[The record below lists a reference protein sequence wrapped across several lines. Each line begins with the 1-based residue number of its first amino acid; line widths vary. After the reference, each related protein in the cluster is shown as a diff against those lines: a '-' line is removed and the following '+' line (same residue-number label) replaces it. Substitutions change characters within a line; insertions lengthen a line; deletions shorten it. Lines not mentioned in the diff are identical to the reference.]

1 MSLFEHVIGAKTN
14 FCRTDK
20 NNTLSGENTFNGI
33 VNLNG
38 AVNGLEISDI
48 QNLQSELEERA
59 TIIQLDSETEQR
71 IASDTQL
78 QTNIDSVQTNLNNE
92 TISRA
97 DADDTLQTNI
107 DVVQLNLDNETT
119 DRANSDNNLSNQLQ
133 LETLNRTSADATL
146 TTNLTTE
153 ETARIAGDATLTT
166 NLTNEETARIA
177 GDATLTTNLTN
188 EETARINADTTLQAN
203 IDLKSNI
210 ASPIFSGTVKIEK
223 ADNYGQIVLTDTTSA
238 GAGVGGGI
246 TFNGVYG
253 GGGQSTALANIK
265 AKKSNGTI
273 GDYHGDLSLS
283 VREDGGGG
291 YTEVIKLRGEDLK
304 TIVSGSMEVSGNIN
318 LTTGSEFQIN
328 GTAISGGGGGIIK
341 ERFSRYTL
349 GQTVSTSQGNITL
362 PNVTT
367 ELTNTGSSQSWIE
380 LTGSNINYTPPANSS
395 IVEYELSFY
404 VYSSGTQ
411 DSGIGLQFYIDN
423 VAQTITRAKQPLN
436 EGGTSTWGQMRYS
449 FKTTIEINGTT
460 DASKC
465 WVNTWNTSKNLKL
478 RVSKL
483 NSATM
488 SFHRVAVLLTDNP
501 VQNTDTIIA
510 PLLTITAY

>member
-20 NNTLSGENTFNGI
+20 NNTLSGENTFNGV

-71 IASDTQL
+71 IASDTLL

-166 NLTNEETARIA
+166 NLTNEETARI
-177 GDATLTTNLTN
+177 
-188 EETARINADTTLQAN
+188 NADTTLQAN

-210 ASPIFSGTVKIEK
+210 DTPTFTGTVKIEK
-223 ADNYGQIVLTDTTSA
+223 ADNYGQIELTDTKPT
-238 GAGVGGGI
+238 GAGIGGGI

-253 GGGQSTALANIK
+253 AHGQITALAHIK
-265 AKKSNGTI
+265 AKKSNATI

-291 YTEVIKLRGEDLK
+291 YTEIIKLRGEDLK
-304 TIVSGSMEVSGNIN
+304 TIVSGGMEVA
-318 LTTGSEFQIN
+318 
-328 GTAISGGGGGIIK
+328 GTVKIEKADN
-341 ERFSRYTL
+341 Y
-349 GQTVSTSQGNITL
+349 GQ
-362 PNVTT
+362 
-367 ELTNTGSSQSWIE
+367 IE
-380 LTGSNINYTPPANSS
+380 LTDTTPAAAGVGAGITLNGVYGAHGQITALANIKAKKSNATIGDYHGDLSLSVREHLNGGYTEV
-395 IVEYELSFY
+395 IKLRGE
-404 VYSSGTQ
+404 
-411 DSGIGLQFYIDN
+411 D
-423 VAQTITRAKQPLN
+423 
-436 EGGTSTWGQMRYS
+436 
-449 FKTTIEINGTT
+449 
-460 DASKC
+460 
-465 WVNTWNTSKNLKL
+465 LKL
-478 RVSKL
+478 L
-483 NSATM
+483 
-488 SFHRVAVLLTDNP
+488 
-501 VQNTDTIIA
+501 
-510 PLLTITAY
+510 